1 VTHPPRLLPLKTAQ
15 PPLSTALQKHQEVKA
30 RELATAMWPFKEDG
44 DLMGYNINI
53 YIYIINNC

>member
-53 YIYIINNC
+53 YI